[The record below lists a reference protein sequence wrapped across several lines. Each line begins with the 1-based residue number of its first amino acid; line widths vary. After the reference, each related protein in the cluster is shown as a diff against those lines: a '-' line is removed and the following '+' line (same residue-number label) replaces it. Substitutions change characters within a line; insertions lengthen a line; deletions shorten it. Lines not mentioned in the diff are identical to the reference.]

1 MHRHFPY
8 ARTAGALALL
18 GALAGCSDPDA
29 IDVGG
34 TGDASGP
41 TEIATL
47 SELGEL
53 LFHDTSLS
61 LTRNQSCASCHNPD
75 HAFIDNRDNALG
87 GAVSLGDDGRS
98 FGNRNSPT
106 LLYAALTPN
115 FSQLESGEYFG
126 GQFHDGRARHLRAQV
141 NLDGGPFLN
150 PAEMMMPDRDAVVSR
165 IQENPAYVEAF
176 KTFFGEAIFSNPRS
190 DNFTFTRIGQ
200 AIAAFEELPSFMPFD
215 SRYDRYRR
223 GEETLSV
230 QEAAGLS
237 LFEARCSQC
246 HSAEGIHPPQQDTFT
261 NYRYYNIGVPINLA
275 LREALDD
282 PSPDPGLLGNPEID
296 DPLQAGKFK
305 TPTLRNVAVT
315 APYMHNG
322 VLHSL
327 RAAIKLHLYRG
338 ANNDGPHSNNP
349 DTNMAWGQTDYP
361 ETVDR
366 EVLSTIGALGQ
377 ADVDALIAFLRTLTD
392 ARYEALDNVH

>member
-8 ARTAGALALL
+8 ARTAAALALL

-29 IDVGG
+29 MPVGDTDDVS
-34 TGDASGP
+34 AP
-41 TEIATL
+41 AEIATL

-53 LFHDTSLS
+53 LFHDTSFS

-176 KTFFGEAIFSNPRS
+176 KTFFGETIFSNPRS

-200 AIAAFEELPSFMPFD
+200 AIAAFE
-215 SRYDRYRR
+215 
-223 GEETLSV
+223 
-230 QEAAGLS
+230 
-237 LFEARCSQC
+237 ARCSQC
-246 HSAEGIHPPQQDTFT
+246 HSAEGIHPPQQNTFT
-261 NYRYYNIGVPINLA
+261 NYRYYNIGVPINQA

-282 PSPDPGLLGNPEID
+282 HSPDPGLLGNPEVD
-296 DPLQAGKFK
+296 DAQQAGKFK

-322 VLHSL
+322 VLRSL
-327 RAAIKLHLYRG
+327 EAAIKLHVYRG
-338 ANNDGPHSNNP
+338 ANHNDQRSINP
-349 DTNMAWGQTDYP
+349 DSNMAWGETDYP
-361 ETVDR
+361 ETVDQAL
-366 EVLSTIGALGQ
+366 LSTIGALDQ
-377 ADVDALIAFLRTLTD
+377 AEVDALVAFLHTLTD
-392 ARYEALDNVH
+392 ARYAGL